1 MTSSPNSTS
10 GNGNFANPNQI
21 LVTARANLQ
30 SQILIDEFENTID
43 RIAANFDKN
52 GGDELIQMAAM
63 LIGKLPVGMLGQM
76 QDVIAR
82 VTDNKGDE
90 SFQSFWE
97 KFKDE
102 IKKEENKRYAMAD
115 LAGDMQQTQQ
125 QIEQAREAQWD
136 NSTHNF
142 AGMDMN
148 GEEIDS
154 LIDFMKKPS
163 NRAKL
168 IAKIAKKNGGDI
180 DKATKTLDNAIL
192 YADLYKKIEKG
203 TATPEEKAKFDELD
217 KTPGVKEAAQ
227 LAHQEQKNTLTQN
240 AEAKA
245 GNTLNSMS
253 TFKDNFSTAPN
264 LREHHAAAI
273 AALTP
278 LDDKPKLFA
287 ANEAVVNPPS
297 NTGLTF

>member
-1 MTSSPNSTS
+1 MP
-10 GNGNFANPNQI
+10 
-21 LVTARANLQ
+21 ARAEMEDFAKNILEVIEDALNNRDAGSGELDMIANIAHRIGDIPGFAGLSSFAQHAVMLNAERQ
-30 SQILIDEFENTID
+30 SNN
-43 RIAANFDKN
+43 AAFD
-52 GGDELIQMAAM
+52 GIQ
-63 LIGKLPVGMLGQM
+63 
-76 QDVIAR
+76 
-82 VTDNKGDE
+82 N
-90 SFQSFWE
+90 FWE
-97 KFKDE
+97 RIKDE
-102 IKKEENKRYAMAD
+102 IKKEENQKFVMAD
-115 LAGDMQQTQQ
+115 FAGDVAQNAQ
-125 QIEQAREAQWD
+125 QIEQAREEAWD

-142 AGMDMN
+142 AGMDMS
-148 GEEIDS
+148 GEEIDN

-192 YADLYKKIEKG
+192 YGELFKKIEKG
-203 TATPEEKAKFDELD
+203 TATPEEKRKFDVLD

-227 LAHQEQKNTLTQN
+227 LAHQEQKNTLNQN
-240 AEAKA
+240 VEAKA
-245 GNTLNSMS
+245 GNTLDSMS

-278 LDDKPKLFA
+278 LDDKPKSKLFA
-287 ANEAVVNPPS
+287 ANETVVNPPS